1 MRQMKKGGN
10 RMRAQWL
17 TVQSFQHGQELLSA
31 INALSIHLKL
41 GAEGITD
48 EARAKEADEA
58 RIKLSSFLD
67 ELEKLVEESD
77 RGKVGPV
84 LGKDPRTRQLA
95 ESFVEARRERAR
107 FRSVLFR
114 GDIPSARRLLHSEA
128 EADRGPL
135 LQCLREMR
143 FLIQEH
149 VQADATQIMGQV

>member
-1 MRQMKKGGN
+1 
-10 RMRAQWL
+10 MRAQWL
-17 TVQSFQHGQELLSA
+17 TVQSFQYGQELLSA

-41 GAEGITD
+41 GAEGIID
-48 EARAKEADEA
+48 EARAKDADEA

-67 ELEKLVEESD
+67 ELEELVEGSR
-77 RGKVGPV
+77 RGKMGPV

-95 ESFVEARRERAR
+95 ESFLEAKRERTR

-114 GDIPSARRLLHSEA
+114 GDIPSTRRLLLSEA

-135 LQCLREMR
+135 LQCLQEMR

>member
-1 MRQMKKGGN
+1 
-10 RMRAQWL
+10 MRAQWL
-17 TVQSFQHGQELLSA
+17 TVQSFQHGQDLLSA
-31 INALSIHLKL
+31 INALSMHLKL
-41 GAEGITD
+41 RAEGIPD
-48 EARAKEADEA
+48 DGRAKEADEA

-67 ELEKLVEESD
+67 ELEKLIEESE
-77 RGKVGPV
+77 RGKIGPV

-95 ESFVEARRERAR
+95 ESFVEARRERTR

-114 GDIPSARRLLHSEA
+114 GDISRARRLLHSEA

-135 LQCLREMR
+135 LQCLQEMR